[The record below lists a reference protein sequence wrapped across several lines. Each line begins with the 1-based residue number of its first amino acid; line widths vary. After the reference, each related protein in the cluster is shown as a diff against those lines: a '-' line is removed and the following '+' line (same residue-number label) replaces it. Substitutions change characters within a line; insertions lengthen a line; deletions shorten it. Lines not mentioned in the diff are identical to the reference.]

1 VKLTKESEKQ
11 MAIKKLGLVAAM
23 SAGLLLLAG
32 CAGTNTV
39 DNGVDQPK
47 VDKAAQ
53 ALLPADYLKS
63 GIDVASDIPY
73 EPFEYEDENGKL
85 IGFDV
90 DLGALISQKLGT
102 EVRFNDAVFDTI
114 IPNLEAGTNDI
125 IISSMSDTLERQA
138 KVDFV
143 DYHIGGSQMIV
154 AKGNPEGIVDAA
166 SLCGKTVIVQ
176 NGTIQID
183 LVGKMSADCEAAG
196 NAAITVTTLPDA
208 PLMENALRAGQGD
221 AVMMDSLVAQGA
233 AAKAG
238 NGEYFEVVNDPAAP
252 SGYDAGFVGIAILKS
267 NTALRDAIQAAV
279 QSLIDD
285 GQYSALLEKWNM
297 SSNAVSSA
305 SINGTK

>member
-1 VKLTKESEKQ
+1 
-11 MAIKKLGLVAAM
+11 MAIKKLGLVAVM

-32 CAGTNTV
+32 CAGGVN
-39 DNGVDQPK
+39 NGVDQSK

-53 ALLPADYLKS
+53 ALLPEDFLKN

-73 EPFEYEDENGKL
+73 EPFEYNDETGL
-85 IGFDV
+85 LVGFDV
-90 DLGALISQKLGT
+90 DLGALISQKLGA

-154 AKGNPEGIVDAA
+154 AKGNPENIVDAA
-166 SLCGKTVIVQ
+166 TSLCGKTVIVQ

-183 LVGKMSADCEAAG
+183 LVGTMSGRCKMSG
-196 NAAITVTTLPDA
+196 MKPITLINLPDA

-238 NGEYFEVVNDPAAP
+238 NGEYFEVVNDAAAP
-252 SGYDAGFVGIAILKS
+252 NGYDAGFVGIAILKKD
-267 NTALRDAIQAAV
+267 TALRDAIQAAL

-285 GQYSALLEKWNM
+285 GQYATLLEKWNM
-297 SSNAVSSA
+297 ASNAVSSA

>member
-1 VKLTKESEKQ
+1 
-11 MAIKKLGLVAAM
+11 MAIKKLGLVAVM

-32 CAGTNTV
+32 CAGGVN
-39 DNGVDQPK
+39 NGVDQSK

-53 ALLPADYLKS
+53 ALLPEDFLKN

-73 EPFEYEDENGKL
+73 EPFEYNDETGL
-85 IGFDV
+85 LVGFDV
-90 DLGALISQKLGT
+90 DLGALISQKLGA

-154 AKGNPEGIVDAA
+154 AKGNPENIVDAA

-183 LVGKMSADCEAAG
+183 LVGTMSADCEAAG
-196 NAAITVTTLPDA
+196 NSAITITTLPDA

-238 NGEYFEVVNDPAAP
+238 DGEYFEVVNDAAAP
-252 SGYDAGFVGIAILKS
+252 NGYDAGFVGIAILKKD
-267 NTALRDAIQAAV
+267 TALRDAIQAAL

-285 GQYSALLEKWNM
+285 GQYATLLEKWNM
-297 SSNAVSSA
+297 ASNAVSSA
-305 SINGTK
+305 SVNGTK

>member
-1 VKLTKESEKQ
+1 
-11 MAIKKLGLVAAM
+11 MAIKKLGLVAVM

-32 CAGTNTV
+32 CAGGVN
-39 DNGVDQPK
+39 NGVDQSK

-53 ALLPADYLKS
+53 ALLPEDFLKN

-73 EPFEYEDENGKL
+73 EPFEYNDETGL
-85 IGFDV
+85 LVGFDV
-90 DLGALISQKLGT
+90 DLGALISQKLGA

-154 AKGNPEGIVDAA
+154 AKGNPENIVDAA

-183 LVGKMSADCEAAG
+183 LVGTMSADCKAAG
-196 NAAITVTTLPDA
+196 NAAITITTLPDA

-238 NGEYFEVVNDPAAP
+238 DGEYFEVVNDAAAP
-252 SGYDAGFVGIAILKS
+252 NGYDAGFVGIAILKKD
-267 NTALRDAIQAAV
+267 TALRDAIQAAL

-285 GQYSALLEKWNM
+285 GQYATLLEKWNM
-297 SSNAVSSA
+297 ASNAVSSA

>member
-1 VKLTKESEKQ
+1 

-32 CAGTNTV
+32 CAGSV
-39 DNGVDQPK
+39 DNGVDQSK

-53 ALLPADYLKS
+53 ALLPAEYLEN

-73 EPFEYEDENGKL
+73 EPFEFEDENGNL
-85 IGFDV
+85 TGIDV
-90 DLGALISQKLGT
+90 ELGALIGQKLGA

-125 IISSMSDTLERQA
+125 IISSMSDTVERQA

-143 DYHIGGSQMIV
+143 DYNVGGSQMIV
-154 AKGNPEGIVDAA
+154 LKGNPEGITGAA
-166 SLCGKTVIVQ
+166 DLCGKTVIVQ

-183 LVGKMSADCEAAG
+183 LVAGMSDDCVAAG
-196 NAAITVTTLPDA
+196 SDAITITQLPDA
-208 PLMENALRAGQGD
+208 PSMQNALRAKQGD
-221 AVMMDSLVAQGA
+221 AVMLDSLVAQDS

-238 NGEYFEVVNDPAAP
+238 NGEYFEVVNDPANP
-252 SGYDAGFVGIAILKS
+252 VYDAGLVGIAILKKD
-267 NTALRDAIQAAV
+267 TGLRDAIQAAL

-285 GQYSALLEKWNM
+285 GQYAALLEKWGM
-297 SSNAVSSA
+297 SANGVTSA
-305 SINGTK
+305 TINGTTE